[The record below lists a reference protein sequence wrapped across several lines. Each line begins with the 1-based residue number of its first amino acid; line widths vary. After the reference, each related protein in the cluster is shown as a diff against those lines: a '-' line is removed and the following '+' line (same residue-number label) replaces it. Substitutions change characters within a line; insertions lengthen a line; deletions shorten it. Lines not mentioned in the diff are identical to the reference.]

1 MHRRTLLAG
10 GLGFAASGLVAG
22 AGAAQTITPPEPQTD
37 PQIAPEAA
45 PLVPPPRLVQLPYAM
60 TPYEVHVFP
69 DQFRLYWTLPDR
81 TAWEYAIRVGR
92 DRLYEDGEFYV
103 GAKKEWPSWTPT
115 PDMVE
120 REPEKYAKY
129 AEEGMPGGPG
139 NPLGARALY
148 LFQEGRGDTYLR
160 IHGTDEPET
169 IGRAVSNGCAGL
181 INDQMVMLYDQVPM
195 DTRVKLYPKLDPAG

>member
-1 MHRRTLLAG
+1 MKRRSLLLG
-10 GLGFAASGLVAG
+10 GAGFAATGLLAASAG
-22 AGAAQTITPPEPQTD
+22 AQTLSEPAPAPAPEPV
-37 PQIAPEAA
+37 AP
-45 PLVPPPRLVQLPYAM
+45 VIPPPRLVQLPYQI

-81 TAWEYAIRVGR
+81 TAWEYAIRVGK
-92 DRLYEDGEFYV
+92 DRLYESGEFYV

-148 LFQEGRGDTYLR
+148 LFQEERGDTFLR
-160 IHGTDEPET
+160 IHGTDDPET

-181 INDQMVMLYDQVPM
+181 INEQITILYDQVPM
-195 DTRVKLYPKLDPAG
+195 DTKVKLYPKLNPTT